1 MASVLCLSK
10 IDANLQDFK
19 SEGRHGSIVNL
30 SLNPNSQAVDLG
42 NTFSDYSNTI
52 RLFNE
57 EYICYQFSHEYSV
70 LSLYSLSVATA
81 GKTIVIQLPE
91 RMLNMYHTFTIREID
106 SELVL
111 ELILRDGL
119 YLVLHFPLNCIL
131 DGATATP
138 ENWFTVLNPYDFTVR
153 RPLYAYS
160 VSASTTIIFL
170 EDGGLLGLTKSKN
183 ERGEH
188 EVTPVLFNDNSY
200 LQSLTKMFT
209 LKRNPSQNSNVASCV
224 VYRDRYL
231 LTLTQNCKLRVW
243 DLEHQTAVF
252 EKDLATNEK
261 HHNKIY
267 ETIGQF
273 LSLYEDKL
281 AIFLPY
287 DNGMFQIWDLRLDG
301 QGRIALS
308 PGPSYASNLSSSS
321 IWSLVDMKL
330 TKPPDSSCFSGYM
343 NLVVLW
349 RSNSVTKLQILNL
362 VSEDLQQHQWL
373 EAVNQSLMDLRADLN
388 LLTNGDTDRA
398 LMNLKSHYTPALYM
412 RAQNIL
418 SESGILLS
426 PESPY
431 NHEYL
436 LNLESVLK
444 DLKKRND
451 EPSSLTLYH
460 GEIIMINS
468 LSLYSHALYK
478 TNSKLESIFY
488 NLNEEQPGK
497 DDLGDYLRTIE
508 GFASTLSSQV
518 LFEVSEAFLHMVTS
532 SYPSEIPIKERL
544 TEIYTRHLD
553 GNFHMA
559 NLRKLFDE
567 LSRLDVVATLNMFLD
582 NHLQQKKAEEPLIDS
597 IAPNKLANVALLEST
612 HQAILVQNNLV
623 LKALLIFAFMDFD
636 YSIFQPQIKTLLSL
650 HYKQCLWISLYQ
662 LNKSLLASEVFART
676 SKFGNGYKIKT
687 YSDWSLSVTIVLNEI
702 YLMPVSPNPLF
713 IESFDKF
720 VMSETKSSKLC
731 NSYLKVVQKRFYIH
745 SNAAHEFMLG
755 LSYFMCGMYDRSF
768 RFLQK
773 HPYPDILPLEFP
785 DRLYMP
791 LQKDGHLWR
800 DVIGSFKLPYKHS
813 AYYFNLSK
821 LFSVANSFEYALRC
835 VKKSIKLSSEQGEP
849 EEPLDFKR
857 AQLVQ
862 YLNTLI
868 VFSNYEEILDV
879 LRCSFETLP
888 RDVRAAYYKQIL
900 TSLQHRE
907 SFFARLLA
915 LCRDSS
921 GAFLPVDDY
930 TILDEI
936 LLEEVSIT
944 SWDSYKRLYSFRLIN
959 DHDRAAAE
967 ILYHYVTHGNSVDTK
982 KKCLLLIINILSSFT
997 SDGDRWILSEGNP
1010 ITLREVKTELNA
1022 L

>member
-1 MASVLCLSK
+1 MASVSYFSK

-19 SEGRHGSIVNL
+19 SEKGNGSVVNL
-30 SLNPNSQAVDLG
+30 SLNSSSPAVDLR

-52 RLFNE
+52 RLLND

-70 LSLYSLSVATA
+70 LSLYSLSAATA

-91 RMLNMYHTFTIREID
+91 HMLNMYHTFTIREID
-106 SELVL
+106 DELVL

-119 YLVLHFPLNCIL
+119 YLVLYFPLNCIL
-131 DGATATP
+131 DGAAETP

-160 VSASTTIIFL
+160 VSASSTIIFL

-200 LQSLTKMFT
+200 LQSLTKMFF
-209 LKRNPSQNSNVASCV
+209 LRRNPSQNFNVASCI

-243 DLEHQTAVF
+243 DLKHQTAVF
-252 EKDLATNEK
+252 EKDLAVNEK
-261 HHNKIY
+261 HQNKAY

-273 LSLYEDKL
+273 MSLYEDKL
-281 AIFLPY
+281 AIFLPF
-287 DNGMFQIWDLRLDG
+287 DNGMFQLWDLRLDA
-301 QGRIALS
+301 QGHIALN
-308 PGPSYASNLSSSS
+308 PGPTYSSNLSSSS

-330 TKPPDSSCFSGYM
+330 TKPLDSNCFSGYM

-349 RSNSVTKLQILNL
+349 RSNSVTKLQVLNL
-362 VSEDLQQHQWL
+362 ISEDLQQHQWL

-398 LMNLKSHYTPALYM
+398 LMNLKSHYTPALYK
-412 RAQNIL
+412 RAQSTL

-460 GEIIMINS
+460 GEIIMVNS

-478 TNSKLESIFY
+478 TNSRLESIFY
-488 NLNEEQPGK
+488 NLNEEQSSK

-518 LFEVSEAFLHMVTS
+518 LFEVSEAFLDMVTS
-532 SYPSEIPIKERL
+532 SFPSEIPIKDKL

-559 NLRKLFDE
+559 NLRKLFEE
-567 LSRLDVVATLNMFLD
+567 LSRLDVIKILNIFID
-582 NHLQQKKAEEPLIDS
+582 NHLQKEGNEEPLIDS
-597 IAPNKLANVALLEST
+597 IIPNKLVNVALLEST

-662 LNKSLLASEVFART
+662 LDKNLLASEVFART

-687 YSDWSLSVTIVLNEI
+687 YSDWSMSSTIVLNEI
-702 YLMPVSPNPLF
+702 YNMPVSPNPLF

-720 VMSETKSSKLC
+720 VMSGTKSSKLC
-731 NSYLKVVQKRFYIH
+731 NSYLRVVQQRFYIH
-745 SNAAHEFMLG
+745 SNVAHEFMLG
-755 LSYFMCGMYDRSF
+755 LSYFMCGMYDLSF
-768 RFLQK
+768 EFLQK
-773 HPYPDILPLEFP
+773 HPYPETLPLEFP

-791 LQKDGHLWR
+791 LQEDGHLWR

-821 LFSVANSFEYALRC
+821 LFSVANSFEYALKC
-835 VKKSIKLSSEQGEP
+835 VKKSIKLSSEQREA
-849 EEPLDFKR
+849 EEPLDFKK

-862 YLNTLI
+862 YLKTLI

-888 RDVRAAYYKQIL
+888 GDVRAAYYKQIL

-907 SFFARLLA
+907 AFFAKLLT

-930 TILDEI
+930 KILDEI
-936 LLEEVSIT
+936 LLEEVSKT
-944 SWDSYKRLYSFRLIN
+944 SWETYKRLYSFRLIN

-967 ILYHYVTHGNSVDTK
+967 ILYHYVIHGESVDIK
-982 KKCLLLIINILSSFT
+982 KKCLLLIINILSSFN
-997 SDGDRWILSEGNP
+997 SDGDRWILAGGNP
-1010 ITLREVKTELNA
+1010 VTLRDVRMGLNA